1 MLRRARQRLG
11 LTGIVVVWLVVIT
24 GMTVCLCTQ

>member
-11 LTGIVVVWLVVIT
+11 LTGMFVVWLVVIT
-24 GMTVCLCTQ
+24 GMAVCLCAY